1 MSRKRGADYVGGE
14 RIGVGWRRQSARR
27 HDIVRGSHFPALAT
41 HLTHNIQQ
49 AMKKQHITLFVVL
62 AALHCQ
68 SIHAVEAEDRV
79 AARRWIFGAE
89 FVDPASGALPDDKVI
104 FSWLSAS
111 SFAAS
116 VQGRVFLLDSYVTRL
131 EVERGRTPLVLADL
145 VNLDPEAVLL
155 GHGHNDHADHAAYI
169 SAMTDAV
176 IYATEE
182 TCGTMEVD
190 FDRMANDPR
199 IQEHPDRAFPDDAT
213 LDCVPVTS
221 AGSVPGTEVLNLTF
235 LEPLACVTAFRHLH
249 SIAVEPDSDFPPT
262 PVEIIVD
269 ERDDYLFPRGIPL
282 WPDARNAEPEPTD
295 DRQFDTTTTR
305 GAPGGA
311 DSLFFS
317 FLLRTGSNFS
327 FVYHNTAGALK
338 EGIGRNYEGRPE
350 DGQRIIDLLEA
361 LAPTDVQLGTAA
373 TGNFDNNGLRD
384 LIMYQAAIQPKIYVP
399 NHITTGTRARE
410 GSSLSV
416 YAGYVNQMDLMGVPA
431 SERPRLHWLVDPVDY
446 LKPIVFDVNQT
457 AWADPGKESAMDGY
471 CAPTGLTQPSAVSLN

>member
-1 MSRKRGADYVGGE
+1 MKHSLIAVCL
-14 RIGVGWRRQSARR
+14 V
-27 HDIVRGSHFPALAT
+27 LAT
-41 HLTHNIQQ
+41 LYVAPVN
-49 AMKKQHITLFVVL
+49 
-62 AALHCQ
+62 
-68 SIHAVEAEDRV
+68 AVEVEDRV
-79 AARRWIFGAE
+79 AARQRIFGAE
-89 FVDPASGALPDDKVI
+89 FVDPASGELPDDKVI

-116 VQGRVFLLDSYVTRL
+116 VQGRVLMLDSYVTRL

-145 VNLDPEAVLL
+145 VNLDPEAILL

-176 IYATEE
+176 IHATEE
-182 TCGTMEVD
+182 TCGTMQVD
-190 FDRMANDPR
+190 FERMANDPR
-199 IQEHPDRAFPDDAT
+199 IQDHTDRAFPDDAT

-249 SIAVEPDSDFPPT
+249 SIAVAPDSDFPPT

-269 ERDDYLFPRGIPL
+269 DRDEYLFPPGIPL
-282 WPDARNAEPEPTD
+282 WPDSRNSTPEPTD

-317 FLLRTGSNFS
+317 FLLRGGSNFS

-338 EGIGRNYEGRPE
+338 EGIGRNYEGTPT

-384 LIMYQAAIQPKIYVP
+384 LIMYQAAIQPKIYIP

-431 SERPRLHWLVDPVDY
+431 EDRPRLHWLVDPVDY
-446 LKPIVFDVNQT
+446 LKPIVFDVNQ
-457 AWADPGKESAMDGY
+457 ASWADPAKASAMNGY
-471 CAPTGLTQPSAVSLN
+471 CAPIGSTEPSPVSLN

>member
-1 MSRKRGADYVGGE
+1 MKT
-14 RIGVGWRRQSARR
+14 RI
-27 HDIVRGSHFPALAT
+27 FALC
-41 HLTHNIQQ
+41 I
-49 AMKKQHITLFVVL
+49 VL
-62 AALHCQ
+62 AALNLPPAN
-68 SIHAVEAEDRV
+68 AVEIEDRV
-79 AARRWIFGAE
+79 TARQWIFGAE
-89 FVDPASGALPDDKVI
+89 FVDPASGELPDDKVI
-104 FSWLSAS
+104 YSWLSAS
-111 SFAAS
+111 SFAVS
-116 VQGRVFLLDSYVTRL
+116 VQGRVFMLDSYVTRL

-145 VNLDPEAVLL
+145 VNLDPEAILL

-169 SAMTDAV
+169 SAMTDAA

-182 TCGTMEVD
+182 TCGTMQID
-190 FDRMANDPR
+190 FDRMSQDPR
-199 IQEHPDRAFPDDAT
+199 IQDHSDRAFPEDAT
-213 LDCVPVTS
+213 LDCVPVSS
-221 AGSVPGTEVLNLTF
+221 AGSVPGTEALNLPF

-249 SIAVEPDSDFPPT
+249 SIAVEPDGDFPPT
-262 PVEIIVD
+262 PVQIIVD
-269 ERDDYLFPRGIPL
+269 DRDEYLFPHGVPL
-282 WPDARNAEPEPTD
+282 WPDSRNAEPEPTD

-317 FLLRTGSNFS
+317 FLLRNGSNFS

-338 EGIGRNYEGRPE
+338 EGIGRNHEGTPE

-384 LIMYQAAIQPKIYVP
+384 LIMYQAAIKPKIYVP

-431 SERPRLHWLVDPVDY
+431 EDRPRLHWLVDPVDY
-446 LKPIVFDVNQT
+446 LKPIVFDVNQ
-457 AWADPGKESAMDGY
+457 ASWADSGKTSAMSGY
-471 CAPTGLTQPSAVSLN
+471 CAPTGSTEPSPVSLN